1 MASKLEVRVEGRDS
15 DSNGYETICWG
26 CKLQL
31 TLPCYSPIFKCGYCG
46 AVTVHETFPKPRS
59 RWSLPPGCIS
69 LLDHFLVTF
78 VFLLVLLIIGG
89 GVWTTFPILFPSVS
103 VGFFFHSTIT
113 ALLAFYT
120 LFNYM
125 LAAFIPAGPPP
136 PVEWGQ
142 VEVVDRGRLE
152 NYRFCDHCQKPKHPA
167 AHHCRTCRA
176 CVMEMGHHC
185 PFVCQYFLTISSFFY
200 GRC

>member
-78 VFLLVLLIIGG
+78 VFLLVLLIIGEV
-89 GVWTTFPILFPSVS
+89 GVYGLPFLFCS
-103 VGFFFHSTIT
+103 
-113 ALLAFYT
+113 
-120 LFNYM
+120 
-125 LAAFIPAGPPP
+125 
-136 PVEWGQ
+136 Q
-142 VEVVDRGRLE
+142 VFQLV
-152 NYRFCDHCQKPKHPA
+152 
-167 AHHCRTCRA
+167 
-176 CVMEMGHHC
+176 
-185 PFVCQYFLTISSFFY
+185 SFFIRPSLPFLHFTHFSTTCWRPSFQQ
-200 GRC
+200 GLRLQLNGARSKWSIEVD